1 MTEDDARRAAAT
13 LFSDDRAMTLG
24 ELEQYLSAAA
34 DLLRGSID
42 QADFKAYIFPL
53 MFFKRI
59 SDVYLEEYGQALA
72 DSGGDHEFA
81 SFSENH
87 RFTMPEGGMWE
98 DVRARSENIGT
109 ALQTAFR
116 EIEKANPETLYGIFG
131 NANWTNKDKLS
142 DRRLSDLIEHFSS
155 KALTNA
161 AVPPDVFG
169 NAYEYLIKKFA
180 DQSNKKAGE
189 YYTPR
194 SVVGLLVNILDPK
207 EGETVYDPACGT
219 GGMLIEV
226 IQHVKEHGGN
236 PKTLWGKLYGQE
248 RVLATSSIAR
258 MNLLLHG
265 IEDFKIAREDTLRSP
280 AFFTGNRLAQFDC
293 VLANP
298 PFSLKKWG
306 ELEWTSDK
314 WGRNA
319 LGGVPPKGYADWAWV
334 QHMLTSAKP
343 NTGRVAVVLP
353 QGALFRQGAEARIR
367 THILKADVVEAVIG
381 LAPNLFYGT
390 GLAACVL
397 ILRTVK
403 VAERAGKTLFINGET
418 LFKRGRSQN
427 TLEPDHADAL
437 RKAFQAFTDADGLA
451 HVATLDEIAGNDFN
465 LNIPLYVA
473 PTDTGEKATLEQ
485 ALTDLESA
493 QAAAAV
499 TRAAL
504 EAELAKWGLG
514 LDGATA

>member
-1 MTEDDARRAAAT
+1 MAADSVSTEKLT
-13 LFSDDRAMTLG
+13 LA
-24 ELEQYLSAAA
+24 ELEQYLARAA

-59 SDVYLEEYGQALA
+59 SDVYLEESQQAL
-72 DSGGDHEFA
+72 DESGGDHEFA
-81 SFSENH
+81 AFAENH
-87 RFTMPEGGMWE
+87 RFAVPEGNLWS
-98 DVRARSENIGT
+98 DVRERTENIGT
-109 ALQTAFR
+109 ALQIAFR

-131 NANWTNKDKLS
+131 NANWTNKEKLP
-142 DRRLSDLIEHFSS
+142 DRKLADLIEHFSTQTLS
-155 KALTNA
+155 NA
-161 AVPPDVFG
+161 NVAPDVFG
-169 NAYEYLIKKFA
+169 NAYEYLIKRFA

-194 SVVGLLVNILDPK
+194 SVIGLLVKILDPQ

-226 IQHVKEHGGN
+226 IEHVKDAGGS

-248 RVLATSSIAR
+248 KVLATSAIAR

-265 IEDFKIAREDTLRSP
+265 VEDFKIVREDTLRNP
-280 AFFTGNRLAQFDC
+280 AFYSGNRLAHFDS

-298 PFSLKKWG
+298 PFSLKSWG
-306 ELEWTSDK
+306 DVEWASDR
-314 WGRNA
+314 WGRNQ

-334 QHMLTSAKP
+334 QHMLASANP
-343 NTGRVAVVLP
+343 TTGRVAVVLP

-367 THILKADVVEAVIG
+367 TNVLKADKIEAVIG

-397 ILRTVK
+397 ILRHQKSADRQGK
-403 VAERAGKTLFINGET
+403 VLFINGED
-418 LFKRGRSQN
+418 LMKKGRSQN
-427 TLEPDHADAL
+427 TLEAAHA
-437 RKAFQAFTDADGLA
+437 TDLFAAYREFADIDGRARVADLA
-451 HVATLDEIAGNDFN
+451 EIESNDFN

-473 PTDTGEKATLEQ
+473 PVHTGEKTTLAD
-485 ALTDLESA
+485 ALTELE
-493 QAAAAV
+493 AAHARVAE

-504 EAELAKWGLG
+504 EAELAKWGLS
-514 LDGATA
+514 A